1 MMPSHMVANGGSEL
15 RRDSTA
21 ATPLDT
27 FLAQQHINANTLP
40 KWRVRDGYCPAYCD
54 TMQAFHRWLRRNGL
68 TLKYLRN
75 PPPFPSSAY
84 NAKAQDSYSPYS
96 AVEDDEAL
104 NVYHNWQVDGTR
116 AYNVLEPALI
126 INGHYADMDL
136 AHLDEMRKGA
146 VIIHILILLYM
157 FTGLAIVCDDFF
169 CAALDE
175 ICIVLDISDDVAGAT
190 FMAAGGSAGR
200 PPPGRVGDMCGKAAG
215 KRWGEG
221 YVSINASE
229 HFGSYAWPRGWST
242 AWPDELAVGVQGSH
256 SACRTPIIFH
266 TSSALIDPCIVC
278 GAVGECSSLDSTLL
292 DVT

>member
-54 TMQAFHRWLRRNGL
+54 LMQAFHRWLRRNGL

-136 AHLDEMRKGA
+136 AHLDEMRKGDLA
-146 VIIHILILLYM
+146 DIVSLLNWLDKFASLEGLKPQTRLIDLVNRTKFKDNVTIKQLES
-157 FTGLAIVCDDFF
+157 GLFR
-169 CAALDE
+169 L
-175 ICIVLDISDDVAGAT
+175 S
-190 FMAAGGSAGR
+190 
-200 PPPGRVGDMCGKAAG
+200 
-215 KRWGEG
+215 KRWLL
-221 YVSINASE
+221 ITHNAAKDPY
-229 HFGSYAWPRGWST
+229 HFWMQVLQALPTVPQGCHIVNLRTW
-242 AWPDELAVGVQGSH
+242 LASKVED
-256 SACRTPIIFH
+256 SATLKP
-266 TSSALIDPCIVC
+266 TS
-278 GAVGECSSLDSTLL
+278 
-292 DVT
+292 